1 MNDVEAVERFN
12 RQTPVGSWVAFKLH
26 STGWVDEPQID
37 QIDHPAWVD
46 VFGQAVTSV
55 RDLLTPVPLVCIE
68 PLPQQPDGIE
78 EDGRELPD
86 PRRAAERVRAYI
98 EMAGDGL
105 YDVAG
110 AKPLFGRDL
119 EALTRALLADST
131 PTERAPLVVTLAVS
145 DVL

>member
-1 MNDVEAVERFN
+1 VPRLPYRAIRRAVPTLNRRRLARLRATPRQSAEA
-12 RQTPVGSWVAFKLH
+12 TPAH
-26 STGWVDEPQID
+26 E
-37 QIDHPAWVD
+37 A
-46 VFGQAVTSV
+46 
-55 RDLLTPVPLVCIE
+55 
-68 PLPQQPDGIE
+68 QQPDGIE